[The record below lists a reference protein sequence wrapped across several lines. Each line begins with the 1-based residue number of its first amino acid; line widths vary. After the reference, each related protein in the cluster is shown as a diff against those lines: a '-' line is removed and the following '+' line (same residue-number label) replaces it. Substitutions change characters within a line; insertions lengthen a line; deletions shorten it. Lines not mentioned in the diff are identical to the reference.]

1 MKSFVDLFRA
11 ILISPE
17 VIALVLPF
25 AVGLYWPEPAV
36 FFAEQFSAD
45 IKWAFGAAAIPVAFI
60 AASYQ
65 IGGEI
70 ISPQGT
76 RRVLLDWPDYS
87 MLKNRIVL
95 ALIFCAL
102 GLVLVIAGAFT
113 IGSYKSSFGATMIF
127 SGLLVS
133 ATSLATV
140 GLAKWKIRELL
151 RE

>member
-1 MKSFVDLFRA
+1 MKSFLDVFRA

-17 VIALVLPF
+17 VLALALPF
-25 AVGLYWPEPAV
+25 AINLYWPDPAL
-36 FFAEQFSAD
+36 FFAQQSSAD
-45 IKWAFGAAAIPVAFI
+45 IKWAFGAAVVPVAFI

-65 IGGEI
+65 IGGDI

-76 RRVLLDWPDYS
+76 RRVILDWPDYH

-95 ALIFCAL
+95 ALFFCVLGLAL
-102 GLVLVIAGAFT
+102 GIAGAFA
-113 IGSYKSSFGATMIF
+113 IGRYQSAVGATMVF

-140 GLAKWKIRELL
+140 SLAKWKLRELL